1 MLAIPRRIRGVSH
14 PLVNDL
20 YLKTEQTDA
29 THKQNVLIIETADN
43 SDHDDSNMDSSLLEL
58 LTDLDSLK
66 SRVEEKIGAFDRI
79 DIKSPVSK
87 YSDTYMHKA

>member
-1 MLAIPRRIRGVSH
+1 MLAIPRRIRGINH

-43 SDHDDSNMDSSLLEL
+43 SDDDHKNMESSLLEL

-66 SRVEEKIGAFDRI
+66 SRVEAKIGSFDRI
-79 DIKSPVSK
+79 DIKSPISK
-87 YSDTYMHKA
+87 YSDAYMHKA